1 MNNTQTRFPLP
12 PLFREREKLMKLII
26 ECARNYSNGRVR
38 EGRYDFIKFKEA
50 EKTIRSIIDR
60 GTLRKIF
67 FNEINFDFII
77 RY

>member
-1 MNNTQTRFPLP
+1 MPG
-12 PLFREREKLMKLII
+12 II
-26 ECARNYSNGRVR
+26 RVR

-67 FNEINFDFII
+67 FNEIELESV
-77 RY
+77 